1 LIFWQAFGK
10 SKAMNF
16 IESLYLAC
24 YFAFLATMIAVIQIC
39 APGKHALT
47 DEEIYEEIVEESES
61 EEEFVMTEN
70 PLFEKEKEG
79 LRHRNVEVTQ
89 ICAPGK
95 DALMDEEAH
104 EEI

>member
-24 YFAFLATMIAVIQIC
+24 YFAFLATMIAVVQIC

-61 EEEFVMTEN
+61 ESEQEFVMTEN

-79 LRHRNVEVTQ
+79 LRHRNVETE
-89 ICAPGK
+89 APEK
-95 DALMDEEAH
+95 DALMDEETH
-104 EEI
+104 DEI